1 MECTEKPA
9 SVRVTGEANS
19 LVAEWSHDVCRF
31 LLKWLKLSPL
41 NSFQEAA
48 KTKSTTDTGMGM
60 PHIYITL
67 ILQVFQDLKSVN
79 VSICIT
85 LFFCMICVLRMHTK
99 VNCYTL

>member
-9 SVRVTGEANS
+9 SVRVTGEASS

-60 PHIYITL
+60 PHITL
-67 ILQVFQDLKSVN
+67 ILQFSR
-79 VSICIT
+79 I
-85 LFFCMICVLRMHTK
+85 
-99 VNCYTL
+99 